1 LGRYSEKVEKG
12 EIILEAIQYTQRWL
26 SRKKIPYMII
36 GGIANI
42 VWGEPRFTRDIDIK
56 VWVNQ
61 EKMEDFIREV
71 KKNFHIMVEDPMS
84 FIQKTMVLPVKI
96 QEVKVDF
103 IFASLKYEEEAL
115 KRIKIKRINKIKI
128 RVCSPEDLII
138 HKAISERAKD
148 WEDIQGIILRQKKLD
163 FRYILRW
170 LRYFSSAL
178 HRDLITPFQKIRRG

>member
-1 LGRYSEKVEKG
+1 
-12 EIILEAIQYTQRWL
+12 
-26 SRKKIPYMII
+26 MII